1 MTPDPTDTLDPASDA
16 PSLGR
21 VMLVDDDSFDLKMYD
36 RIITRSGME
45 AETVKF
51 TSAEDALAY
60 LLDPETPP
68 VELIFLDINM
78 PRMTGFEFMEAA
90 CAALGPDFSVPVVMM
105 LTTSISDH
113 DRERAATF
121 SPIKAYLNKP
131 LTKDQ
136 LASAATI
143 ISDNT

>member
-1 MTPDPTDTLDPASDA
+1 MSAETEPA
-16 PSLGR
+16 LGR

-36 RIITRSGME
+36 RIITRSGMV

-51 TSAEDALAY
+51 TSAEEALAH

-90 CAALGPDFSVPVVMM
+90 CSALGPDFNVPVVMM
-105 LTTSISDH
+105 LTTSISED
-113 DRERAATF
+113 DRDRAATF
-121 SPIKAYLNKP
+121 SPIKAYFNKP

-136 LASAATI
+136 LQSAATI
-143 ISDNT
+143 IADAA